1 MKQIILLL
9 TFVFPFEKE
18 NRKKKTHTFNLLMY
32 QKEYSQTAS

>member
-18 NRKKKTHTFNLLMY
+18 NRKKKHTFNLLMY
-32 QKEYSQTAS
+32 QKEYSETVS